1 KHMLDYHALFE
12 ATPGCYL
19 VLAVD
24 LTIVAVNDAYL
35 KATLTKREAILGRPL
50 FEVFPDNPE
59 EVGATGV
66 SNLRASLMAV
76 LKYKKPDTMAV
87 QKYDIPLDN
96 GGFEERYWSPVNSPV
111 LGPDNEV
118 SLIIHRVE
126 DVTEFMQTN
135 TQHEEQKRLDES
147 LNESLN
153 ESLRKRADNAES
165 EMYRNVH
172 ALQQTNKQLNALN
185 EAWSQLAAIVDGSD
199 DGIISASLDGIVL
212 SWNGG
217 AQRLYGYRSEEAVGK
232 TMASLT
238 APPGLGK
245 ERHAHEMRLLDR
257 IREGQHIEHFELQSA
272 RRDGTPVS
280 VSVTMSPIV
289 NIQGQIVGAS
299 KIARDI
305 TRHKAVERMLREQS
319 EEISKKNAELE
330 TANNM
335 KSEFLANMSHELRTP
350 LNAIIGFS
358 AVMRDGLLGE
368 VSDVQREYL
377 GNIHSSGE
385 HLLSLINDILDLS
398 KVEAGKMRV
407 EFEAID
413 VASLLKHAL
422 SIVTEKADV
431 QQIRLDLD
439 VAGELHGQPAGVV
452 ADSRMLKQMMYNLLS
467 NAVKFSHTGGRIHV
481 KADIVN
487 ASQVG
492 MFSAPSVWASLHMP
506 LPGRPSEQYLELS
519 VEDRGIG
526 IPPASLDKLFLPFSQ
541 LETGMQRKF
550 QGTGLGLAMVR
561 KLVEI
566 HEGTVGVASAEGQG
580 TCFTM
585 WLPLRKPLR

>member
-1 KHMLDYHALFE
+1 MLDYQALFE

-35 KATLTKREAILGRPL
+35 KATLTQRDAIIGRPL
-50 FEVFPDNPE
+50 FDVFPDNPDDIN
-59 EVGATGV
+59 ANGV

-76 LKYKKPDTMAV
+76 LKYKKPDIMAV
-87 QKYDIPLDN
+87 QKYDIPLRD
-96 GGFEERYWSPVNSPV
+96 GSGFEERYWSPVNSPV
-111 LGPDNEV
+111 FGPDAEV

-126 DVTEFMQTN
+126 DVTEFMQIN
-135 TQHEEQKRLDES
+135 KRREEQNR
-147 LNESLN
+147 LNESLH
-153 ESLRKRADNAES
+153 ESLKIRADQAEA

-199 DGIISASLDGIVL
+199 DAIISESLEGIVI
-212 SWNGG
+212 SWNIG
-217 AQRLYGYRSEEAVGK
+217 AQRLYGYRSEEAIGK

-238 APPGLGK
+238 APAGLRK

-272 RRDGTPVS
+272 RQDGSAVS

-289 NIQGQIVGAS
+289 SMQGQIIGAS

-305 TRHKAVERMLREQS
+305 TQHKIVERMLREQS
-319 EEISKKNAELE
+319 EEISKKNAQLE
-330 TANNM
+330 IANNM

-358 AVMRDGLLGE
+358 AVMRDGLLGQM
-368 VSDVQREYL
+368 STDQREYL

-398 KVEAGKMRV
+398 KVEAGKMRI

-413 VASLLKHAL
+413 VASLLSHTI
-422 SIVTEKADV
+422 SIVAEKAAT
-431 QQIRLDLD
+431 QQMRLDLD
-439 VAGELHGQPAGVV
+439 VAGVLHAQPEAVQ

-467 NAVKFSHTGGRIHV
+467 NAVKFSHPGGRIHV
-481 KADIVN
+481 RADIVP
-487 ASQVG
+487 SFQVG
-492 MFSAPSVWASLHMP
+492 TFDAPSVWASLHMP
-506 LPGRPSEQYLELS
+506 LPGAAGEQYLALS

-526 IPPASLDKLFLPFSQ
+526 IPAASLEKLFLPFSQ

-561 KLVEI
+561 KLAEM
-566 HEGTVGVASAEGQG
+566 HDGTVGVASAEGQG
-580 TCFTM
+580 ACFMM
-585 WLPLRKPLR
+585 WLPLRPPAS